1 MPALLCCAPAKSRL
15 SIAAACLLPVRPRRC
30 ALAAFVRATF
40 SATLLL
46 ASASTLMSILVSS
59 RGDDLAHPLLS
70 ASTSMR
76 LTLIFA
82 LFTVRRSVFRPQ
94 SLLLLLLLRSRQS
107 FVAQPSREKSLPII
121 AISTMVSGLS
131 TQNRTSLSN
140 AYTLGVIRVR
150 QPSPS
155 PPPPPPPR
163 QRVTKLETDIDINIS
178 HHDTD
183 VDVRQRARSRSRP
196 ATRAQSRPRPRFYEE
211 EENIHIDIDH
221 NRVRIDEH
229 ASDTRRRAQSEVRRP
244 AYDDEAN
251 YITSKIDSRGRMGEA
266 FHGATKDWTIV
277 DVPPGTERVQMDGV
291 GGGGAEVTWQRYNG
305 VRRAKFVPERE
316 GTVVSSN
323 STSISDRDRGRDFDH
338 HSHHDHELSVDVH
351 IAGKGQGRERS
362 RSRGPELVEEIRD
375 RRISIRD
382 GKQSSSKRDSDM
394 WTEITKDLVIRE
406 AIEKRGYQYEETEFF
421 FYVMSYLAYVSTH
434 AFLGSYA
441 IRC

>member
-1 MPALLCCAPAKSRL
+1 
-15 SIAAACLLPVRPRRC
+15 
-30 ALAAFVRATF
+30 
-40 SATLLL
+40 
-46 ASASTLMSILVSS
+46 
-59 RGDDLAHPLLS
+59 
-70 ASTSMR
+70 
-76 LTLIFA
+76 
-82 LFTVRRSVFRPQ
+82 
-94 SLLLLLLLRSRQS
+94 
-107 FVAQPSREKSLPII
+107 
-121 AISTMVSGLS
+121 MVSELS